1 MSTKRGK
8 LRLELED
15 LRVDSFAT
23 QGGDER
29 SRGTVRGH
37 ISWLCP
43 DTTTPSDT
51 DCTDCF
57 QTDYPCPTGTSY
69 CYLCPTNPRTRE
81 PGCSVV

>member
-8 LRLELED
+8 LRLDLD
-15 LRVDSFAT
+15 SLRVESFAT
-23 QGGDER
+23 QGGGE

-37 ISWLCP
+37 VSWLCP

-57 QTDYPCPTGTSY
+57 QTDAPCPTGPSN
-69 CYLCPTNPRTRE
+69 CYVCTNTVTR
-81 PGCSVV
+81 PNGCSVA

>member
-8 LRLELED
+8 LRLD
-15 LRVDSFAT
+15 VDALRVASFDT
-23 QGGDER
+23 QGDGEH

-57 QTDYPCPTGTSY
+57 QTGPTV
-69 CYLCPTNPRTRE
+69 CYVCTDTNTRAN
-81 PGCSVV
+81 GCSVV